1 MKLKEWL
8 KSQDVCMSIITCFA
22 GLSVVLLWGCFST
35 AVVQN
40 SLERPTRAQVLPVT
54 AKVVVQGKILE
65 LEVARTAEQISSGL
79 MFREELPADRGM
91 LFIYEPARVVRFWMR
106 NVLSP
111 LDMIFLREGEIIHIA
126 RSVPPCR
133 GVICPAYGPDA
144 PVDQVIELRG
154 GGAEELGLAVGDSL
168 RVEFLD

>member
-1 MKLKEWL
+1 MKTRAWL
-8 KSQDVCMSIITCFA
+8 KSRGVCMNTRICFA
-22 GLSVVLLWGCFST
+22 GLSAVLLWGCFST

-40 SLERPTRAQVLPVT
+40 SRERPTRAQVLPVT
-54 AKVVVQGKILE
+54 ARVVIQGKVLE
-65 LEVARTAEQISSGL
+65 LEVARTPEQISSGL

-91 LFIYEPARVVRFWMR
+91 LFIYEPARAVRFWMR
-106 NVLSP
+106 NVFLP

-133 GVICPAYGPDA
+133 GMVCPAYGPDA
-144 PVDQVIELRG
+144 PVDRVIELRG
-154 GGAEELGLAVGDSL
+154 GRAEELGLAVGDPM